1 MDKRIELNDKELAE
15 INAGIDLP
23 GLEGIGPY
31 PYVAGANPQR
41 DLDIVPTG
49 SDTGTTSDNN
59 IPAPDISPKS
69 Y

>member
-1 MDKRIELNDKELAE
+1 MDKRIELNDKELKE
-15 INAGIDLP
+15 VTGGVDIP
-23 GLEGIGPY
+23 GLEAIGPY
-31 PYVAGANPQR
+31 VAASNPQR

-59 IPAPDISPKS
+59 IPASDITPKS

>member
-1 MDKRIELNDKELAE
+1 MNKKIVLNDSELAE
-15 INAGIDLP
+15 INAGIDLQ
-23 GLEGIGPY
+23 GLEEIGPY